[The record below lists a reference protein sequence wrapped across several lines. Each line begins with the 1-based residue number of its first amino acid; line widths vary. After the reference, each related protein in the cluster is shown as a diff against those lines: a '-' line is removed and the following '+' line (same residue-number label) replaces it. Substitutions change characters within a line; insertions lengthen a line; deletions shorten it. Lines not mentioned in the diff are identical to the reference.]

1 MEVLESTT
9 YFNRY
14 GTRKKRVKIQGEHT
28 QQELEER
35 LIHDAPF
42 GFWMKFDCVDE
53 ENKIYVGDV
62 HEYWD

>member
-35 LIHDAPF
+35 LIHDAPV
-42 GFWMKFDCVDE
+42 GFWMKFDCV
-53 ENKIYVGDV
+53 N
-62 HEYWD
+62 